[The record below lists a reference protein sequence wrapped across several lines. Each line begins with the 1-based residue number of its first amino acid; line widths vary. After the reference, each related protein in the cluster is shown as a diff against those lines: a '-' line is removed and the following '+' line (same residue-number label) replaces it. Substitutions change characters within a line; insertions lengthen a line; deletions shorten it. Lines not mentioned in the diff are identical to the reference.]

1 MRDMIKHILKEEK
14 QNKFFRT
21 IDMVLNDL
29 LYIDFIQESFQAE
42 EIYSVVFKC
51 NDYVKVLPDNP
62 YDSSMLEVAIE
73 DNVYSVNYIDMG
85 ITLENELYGIE
96 HLEKQNREIVTYI
109 TIYISSVFKIEGKIK
124 IKEIMTKVKKFLN
137 NMIKKYASE
146 NGIDLY
152 KKHDLNW

>member
-51 NDYVKVLPDNP
+51 NDYVKVLSDNP
-62 YDSSMLEVAIE
+62 YDASMLEVAIE
-73 DNVYSVNYIDMG
+73 DNFYSVNYID
-85 ITLENELYGIE
+85 NELYGIE
-96 HLEKQNREIVTYI
+96 HLEKQNREMVTYI
-109 TIYISSVFKIEGKIK
+109 TFFITSVFKIEGKIK
-124 IKEIMTKVKKFLN
+124 LKEIKTKIKEFLN
-137 NMIKKYASE
+137 YKIKKYASE

>member
-14 QNKFFRT
+14 QNKFFNT
-21 IDMVLNDL
+21 IDRVLNDL
-29 LYIDFIQESFQAE
+29 LYIDFITESIQAE
-42 EIYSVVFKC
+42 EIYSAVFKC
-51 NDYVKVLPDNP
+51 TDYVKVLSDNP

-73 DNVYSVNYIDMG
+73 DNVYSVNYIDMT

-96 HLEKQNREIVTYI
+96 HLEKQNREMVTYI
-109 TIYISSVFKIEGKIK
+109 TFFITSVFKIEGKIK
-124 IKEIMTKVKKFLN
+124 LKDIKSKIKEFLN
-137 NMIKKYASE
+137 YKIKKYASE

>member
-51 NDYVKVLPDNP
+51 NDYVKVLSDNP
-62 YDSSMLEVAIE
+62 YDASMLEVAIE
-73 DNVYSVNYIDMG
+73 DNVYSVNYID
-85 ITLENELYGIE
+85 NELYGIE
-96 HLEKQNREIVTYI
+96 HLEKQNREMVTYI
-109 TIYISSVFKIEGKIK
+109 TFFITSVFKIEGKIK
-124 IKEIMTKVKKFLN
+124 LKEIKTKIKEFLN
-137 NMIKKYASE
+137 YKIKKYASE